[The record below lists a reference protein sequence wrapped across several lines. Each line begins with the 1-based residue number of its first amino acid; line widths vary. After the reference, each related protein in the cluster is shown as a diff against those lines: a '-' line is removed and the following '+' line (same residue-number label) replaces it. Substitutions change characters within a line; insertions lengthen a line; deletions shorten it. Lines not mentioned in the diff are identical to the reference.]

1 MKDTK
6 KDGKSKYK
14 KAFLNGVTD
23 VFYTVDKITLGRSI
37 LIEINSAEKKV
48 HACKKTVQ
56 FEIFFRGLRLLG
68 EILFSLL
75 LQKLSWRAIVVHSS
89 SSNRRKK
96 VQTVQ
101 FEIYSV

>member
-1 MKDTK
+1 VRAIIVAVVVSVVSETSS
-6 KDGKSKYK
+6 SKVWRV
-14 KAFLNGVTD
+14 LC
-23 VFYTVDKITLGRSI
+23 L
-37 LIEINSAEKKV
+37 INSAEKKV